1 MGNTDLLKNIVAEI
15 DKVEKQE
22 WENLLPL
29 FDDATI
35 YQSWSYGTVRWG
47 KRSLSH
53 LVLKV
58 NNQVVGLAQVTIKK
72 APFIKAGI
80 AYIPWGPLWQRK
92 DEENKLENIHCLIKA
107 LKDEYVFKRGLFLR
121 IKPHYFKNEDQ
132 VDFASILRSE
142 GFQQNAR
149 LSRYRTLLLDLS
161 QSLTDI
167 RKNLDQKWRNQLNRS
182 EKNKMTVMEGISDD
196 LYEIFLNLQKEMMIR
211 KQYEPGVDYG
221 EFREIQKD
229 LPETQKM
236 RIIVCSYEGK
246 PVTATI
252 GSAIG
257 NTGIYLLGATGNTG
271 LQLKGAYLS
280 QWLMI
285 GWMKDRGCRWYDLGG
300 INPESNPG
308 VYHFKAGL
316 SGREVHHI
324 GQVEICQ
331 SKVSK
336 LVVKIVDWFRSLNNV
351 RNKISVK

>member
-121 IKPHYFKNEDQ
+121 ITPHYYENEDKG
-132 VDFASILRSE
+132 DFASILRSE
-142 GFQQNAR
+142 GFQQNVR
-149 LSRYRTLLLDLS
+149 SNRYRTLLLDLS
-161 QSLTDI
+161 QSLTEI

-182 EKNKMTVMEGISDD
+182 EKNKMTVMEGSSDD
-196 LYEIFLNLQKEMMIR
+196 LYKIFLNLQNEMIAR

-221 EFREIQKD
+221 EFREMQKD
-229 LPETQKM
+229 LPEHQKM
-236 RIIVCSYEGK
+236 RIIVCSHEGE

-257 NTGIYLLGATGNTG
+257 NTGIYLLGATGDKG

-280 QWLMI
+280 QWLTI
-285 GWMKDRGCRWYDLGG
+285 QWMKDRGCRWYDLGG
-300 INPESNPG
+300 INPENNPG
-308 VYHFKAGL
+308 VYHFKSGL
-316 SGREVHHI
+316 SGIDVRHI
-324 GQVEICQ
+324 GQFERCQ
-331 SKVSK
+331 NQLSKILLHVGEGINRLK
-336 LVVKIVDWFRSLNNV
+336 RMLN
-351 RNKISVK
+351 RRKKG